1 MIRNL
6 LLAASLLTLTACGSA
21 GSYGLGDGDASYDE
35 IKKATEACKARGG
48 VIELKTGGD
57 SHDLSAYECK
67 VGKGS

>member
-57 SHDLSAYECK
+57 
-67 VGKGS
+67 